1 MNKNK
6 AKNFLYIISAVAL
19 STSFVIKLIVDT
31 VNRGNSKCMGNIL
44 PIEILVCTTVFSMLF
59 FSFFFIIQYK
69 IENRKNILS
78 CIYNNRYLCCL
89 LNNNYLNDFFEES
102 TELINDVELA
112 KYEQQVQTKEIW
124 LLSSDLSVESG
135 DNIFK
140 EVVKTR
146 LNEGVQYSF
155 VALDSPLSRERAR
168 KIKNQYKSLFANK
181 RIHFYLIE
189 GNEYSLFLSL
199 YALAIYNPSDNL
211 ENTQAYV
218 CVGESG
224 GSNTSI
230 YAKLNQIHTQ
240 TATNITREIIRTTE
254 EFIP

>member
-1 MNKNK
+1 MNKK
-6 AKNFLYIISAVAL
+6 RTKGFMYAISAVVL
-19 STSFVIKLIVDT
+19 SISFVIKSVVDT
-31 VNRGNSKCMGNIL
+31 VNSGNSQYMGNTL
-44 PIEILVCTTVFSMLF
+44 AIEILVCTTIFSMLF
-59 FSFFFIIQYK
+59 FSFFFIVQYK
-69 IENRKNILS
+69 IEIRKNVLS
-78 CIYNNRYLCCL
+78 CIYDNRYLCCL
-89 LNNNYLNDFFEES
+89 LNNNHLNDLFEES

-146 LNEGVQYSF
+146 LNEGVKYSF
-155 VALDSPLSRERAR
+155 VALDSPLTRERAR

-189 GNEYSLFLSL
+189 GNDFSLFLSL
-199 YALAIYNPSDNL
+199 YALAIYNPSDNI

-224 GSNTSI
+224 GCDTSI

-240 TATNITREIIRTTE
+240 TATNITREIIRITK

>member
-1 MNKNK
+1 M
-6 AKNFLYIISAVAL
+6 SAVSL
-19 STSFVIKLIVDT
+19 TMSFAIKLIVDT
-31 VNRGNSKCMGNIL
+31 VNRGSSQCMGNKL
-44 PIEILVCTTVFSMLF
+44 PIEILVCTTVFSILF
-59 FSFFFIIQYK
+59 FSLFFVVQYK
-69 IENRKNILS
+69 IENRKSVLS

-89 LNNNYLNDFFEES
+89 LNNNYLKDFFEES

-112 KYEQQVQTKEIW
+112 KYEQNVQTKEIW

-135 DNIFK
+135 DSIFK
-140 EVVKTR
+140 DVVKTR
-146 LNEGVQYSF
+146 LNDGVQYSF
-155 VALDSPLSRERAR
+155 VALDSPLTRERAR
-168 KIKNQYKSLFANK
+168 KIKNQYKSILTNK

-199 YALAIYNPSDNL
+199 YALAIYNPSGNL
-211 ENTQAYV
+211 GNTQAYV